1 MERLFEKVLWSCRY
15 AVLLAVVA
23 SMISALILFFI
34 ATFDVLYVAYK
45 AFGYYAGS
53 VKMSYDEFHTEA
65 VGHIIASVD
74 DFLLATV
81 LLIFSLG
88 LYELF
93 ISKIEEA
100 ESEKTYSNILVIKD
114 LDDLKDRLAKVV
126 LMILIVTF
134 FKNVIRMEFKDPLDI
149 AYLGA
154 GILCVGLSLYYTK
167 GKH

>member
-1 MERLFEKVLWSCRY
+1 MFEKALWGCRY

-23 SMISALILFFI
+23 SMISALILFVI

-45 AFGYYAGS
+45 AFGYYSGT
-53 VKMSYDEFHTEA
+53 VKMTYDAFHNEA

-100 ESEKTYSNILVIKD
+100 ESGKNQSKILVIQD

-134 FKNVIRMEFKDPLDI
+134 FKNAIKMEFAHPLDI

-167 GKH
+167 SKKE

>member
-1 MERLFEKVLWSCRY
+1 MFEKALWACRY
-15 AVLLAVVA
+15 AALLAVVS
-23 SMISALILFFI
+23 SMISALILFVI
-34 ATFDVLYVAYK
+34 ATLDVLHVAGA

-53 VKMSYDEFHTEA
+53 LKIPYETFHNDT

-93 ISKIEEA
+93 ISKIEDA
-100 ESEKTYSNILVIKD
+100 ESEANHSKILVIKD

-134 FKNVIRMEFKDPLDI
+134 FKNALKMPFDTPLDML
-149 AYLGA
+149 YLGA
-154 GILCVGLSLYYTK
+154 GILAIGLALYFTK
-167 GKH
+167 GKKE